1 MIYIDPGNGN
11 GDGVNISASG
21 QVTLTP
27 MTTGIYAGI
36 LLFQDR
42 TSNVTASI
50 SGGSNMNLTGTFYFA
65 GALLTVTGSAGF
77 ANFGSQYISYDLNV
91 QGSGTI
97 NIDWEPN
104 QVAQVRLIT
113 IVE

>member
-1 MIYIDPGNGN
+1 VD
-11 GDGVNISASG
+11 ISASG
-21 QVTLTP
+21 LVNLTP
-27 MTTGIYAGI
+27 MTSGVYQGL

-42 TSNVTASI
+42 TSDVPAKL
-50 SGGSNMNLTGTFYFA
+50 SGGSNMNITGTFYFPA
-65 GALLTVTGSAGF
+65 ALLTVTGSAGF

-91 QGSGTI
+91 QGTGTI

-104 QVAQVRLIT
+104 NVALVRLIT